1 MLSPFGDCTSWLC
14 HQLATS
20 KLVSSWFVR
29 KRGTALGIA
38 ATGISVS
45 GVIMP
50 NISAY
55 LVTEF
60 GWRSGFLVYG
70 LITLTLVVPIV
81 LRLVISR
88 PEDVAQL
95 PDGAKSPT
103 ELPTV
108 KARLKTKEFLGDR
121 NFWLLVTIIGLL
133 FCVQSG
139 TLIHMVPQ
147 LTDRGISLQAA
158 SLIAAATAGCAHT
171 SADALSACSGASC
184 CSRSRCLFTQ
194 LGHHHTPATM
204 HASDNTGQ

>member
-1 MLSPFGDCTSWLC
+1 MG
-14 HQLATS
+14 QLATS
-20 KLVSSWFVR
+20 KLVSNWFVR

-70 LITLTLVVPIV
+70 LITLTLVVPLV

-95 PDGAKSPT
+95 PDGAKSQT
-103 ELPTV
+103 ELPAS
-108 KARLKTKEFLGDR
+108 KRHSEPKSS
-121 NFWLLVTIIGLL
+121 LVIEIFGSWSPSSV
-133 FCVQSG
+133 FYF
-139 TLIHMVPQ
+139 
-147 LTDRGISLQAA
+147 
-158 SLIAAATAGCAHT
+158 
-171 SADALSACSGASC
+171 ACSPG
-184 CSRSRCLFTQ
+184 R
-194 LGHHHTPATM
+194 
-204 HASDNTGQ
+204 